1 MNCYIY
7 RSNQQKGMYLYLVEK
22 DNFEHVPESLIKLL
36 GEMDFSFEFDLS
48 KDRKLVRAE
57 SEEVL
62 RILKE
67 NGYFLQMPPPKSEL
81 LGQKSN

>member
-1 MNCYIY
+1 
-7 RSNQQKGMYLYLVEK
+7 MYLYLIEK
-22 DNFEHVPESLIKLL
+22 ENFESVPASLIKLL
-36 GEMDFSFEFDLS
+36 GDMTFSFEFDLS
-48 KDRKLVRAE
+48 KGRKLVRAE